1 MASVTLSALS
11 RSGHARP
18 LATPIG
24 TELLVPAAARG
35 RGKRPVPSITGKRR
49 PYCSF
54 VGSRRG
60 KSAVSA
66 WSVWQSFHAFGNDLA
81 ELHHLLAQSRT
92 VYDVAMDAFAIGP
105 QLFTQ
110 VVQITDQRIDLAR
123 RIAGNS
129 PE

>member
-54 VGSRRG
+54 VGAAASQP
-60 KSAVSA
+60 SAPGVSG
-66 WSVWQSFHAFGNDLA
+66 S
-81 ELHHLLAQSRT
+81 
-92 VYDVAMDAFAIGP
+92 
-105 QLFTQ
+105 LFTLSEMILLSC
-110 VVQITDQRIDLAR
+110 ITCWLKA
-123 RIAGNS
+123 A
-129 PE
+129 